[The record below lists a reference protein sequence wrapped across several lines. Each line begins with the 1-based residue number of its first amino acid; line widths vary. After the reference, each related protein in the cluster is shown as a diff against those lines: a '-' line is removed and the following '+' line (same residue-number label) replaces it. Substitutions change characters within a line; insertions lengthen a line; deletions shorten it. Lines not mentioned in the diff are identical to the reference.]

1 MLRLYSQGMVPITLV
16 IPTLDSSSFIAQTI
30 AHYDAMLRRGL
41 LESVIIVDDSS
52 TDATWQALCR
62 EKDALASS
70 ILLLRL
76 DTRYGQLIAYSAG
89 VQRAATD
96 IILHCDDDVLL
107 SEADLRAFAA
117 EFERTGASI
126 LYGLAKGKSDHP
138 RGRSTFLWLVK
149 TFVFYRLPDKEFS
162 SLVLYSRSS
171 MDRIFRRAW
180 GFRGNLFTPWIFHP
194 HEVHHTYLGDGSR
207 ILPHESRYSLAGY
220 IHHQKFLFMMLAR
233 LLSLLLTVSMAA
245 CILAG
250 AASRFVYALLVLGVV
265 LFAVSA
271 FLIKVK
277 SRLHFAVAES
287 H

>member
-41 LESVIIVDDSS
+41 LQAVIIVDDSS
-52 TDATWQALCR
+52 TDATWQTLCR
-62 EKDALASS
+62 EKDTLASP

-107 SEADLRAFAA
+107 SEADLWAFTA

-162 SLVLYSRSS
+162 SLVLYSRNS

-194 HEVHHTYLGDGSR
+194 HEVYHTYLGDGSR

-233 LLSLLLTVSMAA
+233 LLSLLLTVSVTA

-250 AASRFVYALLVLGVV
+250 AASLFVYALLILGVV

-277 SRLHFAVAES
+277 SRLDFAVAES